1 MEGLKK
7 DIGEYSDE
15 YISNYVNELG
25 HHTTEPY
32 FHVPKWEYRFLVEQA
47 TKIEILERLVIN
59 RMEKYQAITIDT
71 LVDILD
77 IPTTQEK
84 GE

>member
-47 TKIEILERLVIN
+47 TKIEILERLIVN
-59 RMEKYQAITIDT
+59 RMADSKTITIDT
-71 LVDILD
+71 LKDILD
-77 IPTTQEK
+77 IPAEAVVK
-84 GE
+84 E

>member
-1 MEGLKK
+1 MEGFKK
-7 DIGEYSDE
+7 DISEYSDE

-47 TKIEILERLVIN
+47 TKIEILERLIIN
-59 RMEKYQAITIDT
+59 RMADSKAITIDT
-71 LVDILD
+71 LMEILD
-77 IPTTQEK
+77 IPAEAFA
-84 GE
+84 EE

>member
-1 MEGLKK
+1 MEGFKK

-15 YISNYVNELG
+15 YISNYVDELG

-32 FHVPKWEYRFLVEQA
+32 FHVPKWEYRFLVEQS
-47 TKIEILERLVIN
+47 TKIEILERLIVN
-59 RMEKYQAITIDT
+59 RMADSKAITIDT
-71 LVDILD
+71 LMEILD

-84 GE
+84 EG

>member
-47 TKIEILERLVIN
+47 TKVDILERLIVN
-59 RMEKYQAITIDT
+59 RMANSKTITIDT
-71 LVDILD
+71 LKDILD
-77 IPTTQEK
+77 IPAEAVVK
-84 GE
+84 E

>member
-15 YISNYVNELG
+15 YISNYVDELG

-47 TKIEILERLVIN
+47 TKVDILERLIVN
-59 RMEKYQAITIDT
+59 RMADSKAITIDT
-71 LVDILD
+71 LMDILD

-84 GE
+84 EG

>member
-1 MEGLKK
+1 MEGFKK

-47 TKIEILERLVIN
+47 TKVEILERLVVN
-59 RMEKYQAITIDT
+59 RMADSKAIMIDT
-71 LVDILD
+71 LADILD
-77 IPTTQEK
+77 IPTSSK
-84 GE
+84 RM

>member
-32 FHVPKWEYRFLVEQA
+32 FHVPKWEYRELVA
-47 TKIEILERLVIN
+47 RSTRLEILEGRVRSNVEAGTKIS
-59 RMEKYQAITIDT
+59 MECLIE
-71 LVDILD
+71 ILD
-77 IPTTQEK
+77 IPAEAVV
-84 GE
+84 EE